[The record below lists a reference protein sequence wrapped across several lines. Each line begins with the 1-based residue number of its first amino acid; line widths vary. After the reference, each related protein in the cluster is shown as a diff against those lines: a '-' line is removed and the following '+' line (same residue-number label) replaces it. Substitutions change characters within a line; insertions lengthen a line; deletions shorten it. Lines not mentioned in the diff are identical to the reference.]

1 MERPGEL
8 GDIPR
13 PTTVSTEYSPFMEFD
28 PTKLSWLAAPSPTVE
43 RIGRSYGALRF
54 LVIIGAML
62 LSLVLTL
69 VLLAAM
75 PGAAFGRAPEFLPVA
90 VVLVLILWLGIGA
103 VARFWRQAVSKKTA
117 RQLVFGA
124 PGDALVSG
132 WTRFRREDIAKGV
145 EGERWTA
152 QALETLLA
160 IPGTRILHGLRF
172 PGSHVADVD
181 HAVINGH
188 RVVYID
194 SKFWKPGQY
203 QWVDSETLASVHPRG
218 LRRRTIHMDVL
229 QTHPLTAKVGAEMS
243 CHVIVH
249 ANAPGDV
256 TFTPGSQISPTG
268 IPITGVQEG
277 IDMIGHW
284 LLQGKKAGTVDR
296 YALARLLS
304 LRKRARTDAGT
315 RRGSSPLLTVQ
326 RRPAANFRARRSSRG
341 FRPY

>member
-1 MERPGEL
+1 MKLPGEL
-8 GDIPR
+8 GANPDPM
-13 PTTVSTEYSPFMEFD
+13 PAETVYSPFMEFD
-28 PTKLSWLAAPSPTVE
+28 PSKLSWLAAPRPAAE
-43 RIGRSYGALRF
+43 RIGGSYGALRV
-54 LVIIGAML
+54 LVIIVVML
-62 LSLVLTL
+62 LGLVLTL
-69 VLLAAM
+69 VLVAAM
-75 PGAAFGRAPEFLPVA
+75 PGAAFGRAPEFLTVA
-90 VVLVLILWLGIGA
+90 LVLVLILWLCIGA
-103 VARFWRQAVSKKTA
+103 VARYWRQAVSKKTA

-124 PGDALVSG
+124 PGDALISG
-132 WTRFRREDIAKGV
+132 WTRFRREDIAKGL

-152 QALETLLA
+152 HALETLLA

-181 HAVINGH
+181 HAVINGD

-256 TFTPGSQISPTG
+256 TFTPGCQISPTG
-268 IPITGVQEG
+268 IPVTGVQEG

-304 LRKRARTDAGT
+304 LRKRARTNGT
-315 RRGSSPLLTVQ
+315 RRGSGSLLTVP
-326 RRPAANFRARRSSRG
+326 RRPAANFRPRRSARG

>member
-1 MERPGEL
+1 
-8 GDIPR
+8 
-13 PTTVSTEYSPFMEFD
+13 MEFD
-28 PTKLSWLAAPSPTVE
+28 PNKLSWLAAPTPAAE
-43 RIGRSYGALRF
+43 RIGRSYNALRV
-54 LVIIGAML
+54 LIIIGVML
-62 LSLVLTL
+62 LGFALTL
-69 VLLAAM
+69 VLLSAM
-75 PGAAFGRAPEFLPVA
+75 PSVAFGRAPAFWPVA
-90 VVLVLILWLGIGA
+90 VALVLVLCLIIKVVGRRWGK
-103 VARFWRQAVSKKTA
+103 AVSMATA

-124 PGDALVSG
+124 PGDALLSG

-152 QALETLLA
+152 QALEMLLA

-181 HAVINGH
+181 HAVINGD
-188 RVVYID
+188 RVVYVD

-218 LRRRTIHMDVL
+218 LRRRPIHMDVL
-229 QTHPLTAKVGAEMS
+229 QTHPLTAKVGAEMT

-256 TFTPGSQISPTG
+256 TFTPGRQISPTG
-268 IPITGVQEG
+268 IPVTGVQEG

-304 LRKRARTDAGT
+304 LRKRARSDAGT
-315 RRGSSPLLTVQ
+315 RRGSRPLLAVQ
-326 RRPAANFRARRSSRG
+326 RRPAANFRPRRPAANFRPRRSARG